1 MMIGAR
7 TAAWAKSG
15 YTAKDYVQD
24 GLIAM
29 WDGIENAGWGVHNPT
44 ATVWKDLVGD
54 NDLTVQNGTWGS
66 DGLIT
71 PNSNY
76 TVNPAIGSKAAIPL
90 SADILLDIN
99 MVFNYSRNTY
109 VLEFG
114 DNQHILTLE
123 RNSGFIKNHTGRA
136 FSYDWGMK
144 RIAVHVDYINDRLFV
159 NGAEVVDR
167 GSGNSWTNSANVVL
181 FGYSG
186 NNVPGAS
193 RCYFGKY
200 LAVRP
205 YEKVLFPAEIAANYA
220 VDKARFGLP

>member
-1 MMIGAR
+1 MMLGAR

-15 YTAKDYVQD
+15 GWVNPYVTD
-24 GLIAM
+24 GLVAM
-29 WDGIENAGWGVHNPT
+29 WDGEWNAGGGIHDPN
-44 ATVWKDLVGD
+44 ATVWKDLIGD

-71 PNSNY
+71 PNSDY

-90 SADILLDIN
+90 SADILIDIN

-123 RNSGFIKNHTGRA
+123 RNSGFITRHEGRV
-136 FSYDWGMK
+136 FSFDWGMK
-144 RIAVHVDYINDRLFV
+144 RIAVHVDYKNDRLFV

-167 GSGNSWTNSANVVL
+167 GGYNTWSTSALVVL

-186 NNVPGAS
+186 NSILGAR

-200 LAVRP
+200 LAIRP
-205 YEKVLFPAEIAANYA
+205 YEKVLNPDEIASNYA
-220 VDKARFGLP
+220 IDKARFGLT